1 MSEHYDDLETRSAD
15 EREAGIFGRLP
26 GFIETAKQKAP
37 GWANRLDGVDA
48 SAVTSREALAS
59 LPVLRKSE
67 LKDAQAEEPPFGG
80 FIAADPDKLG
90 RIFMSPGPIF
100 EPQGTEPDPWRGAR
114 TFYAAGFRPGDV
126 VHNSFA
132 YHLTPGGFIL
142 DSGAQALGCS
152 VFPAGIG
159 NTEMQAEAIELLKPV
174 GFTGTPDY
182 LKVLLDKAE
191 EIGKDVSSIKRAL
204 VGGGALFPALRQE
217 YAERGVATVQCY
229 ATADVGV
236 ISYES
241 SALEGMIIDEGCIV
255 EIVKPGTCE
264 PVADG
269 DVGEVVVTTFNPV
282 YPMIRFG
289 TGDLSAVL
297 PGVSPC
303 GRTNMRIKGWMGR
316 ADQTTKIKGMFV
328 HPSQVAEIGKR
339 HADIGRL
346 RLVVSRDG
354 AQDGMVLQ
362 VESADASDGL
372 ADALKATL
380 KDVTKLNGSVEFAAE
395 GALPNDGMVI
405 DDQRDY
411 SK

>member
-1 MSEHYDDLETRSAD
+1 M
-15 EREAGIFGRLP
+15 
-26 GFIETAKQKAP
+26 
-37 GWANRLDGVDA
+37 
-48 SAVTSREALAS
+48 
-59 LPVLRKSE
+59 
-67 LKDAQAEEPPFGG
+67 
-80 FIAADPDKLG
+80 
-90 RIFMSPGPIF
+90 
-100 EPQGTEPDPWRGAR
+100 
-114 TFYAAGFRPGDV
+114 
-126 VHNSFA
+126 
-132 YHLTPGGFIL
+132 
-142 DSGAQALGCS
+142 
-152 VFPAGIG
+152 
-159 NTEMQAEAIELLKPV
+159 
-174 GFTGTPDY
+174 
-182 LKVLLDKAE
+182 
-191 EIGKDVSSIKRAL
+191 
-204 VGGGALFPALRQE
+204 
-217 YAERGVATVQCY
+217 ATVQCY

-255 EIVKPGTCE
+255 EIVKPGTGE

-269 DVGEVVVTTFNPV
+269 EVGEVVVTTFNSV

-297 PGVSPC
+297 PGTSPC

-339 HADIGRL
+339 HAELGRL

-354 AQDGMVLQ
+354 AQDAMVLK
-362 VESADASDGL
+362 VESDDTSDGL

-380 KDVTKLNGSVEFAAE
+380 KDVTKLNGSVEFVSE